1 MFLFARTLR
10 GFDFVV
16 IEVNPRH
23 VGFYRRALGFDV
35 IGAERHNPRVNA
47 PAVLM
52 GMSFRAIGDSL
63 RRYAGKG
70 ARATS
75 ARNLYAYGFSPAE
88 EAGILGRL
96 RSLERR

>member
-1 MFLFARTLR
+1 
-10 GFDFVV
+10 
-16 IEVNPRH
+16 
-23 VGFYRRALGFDV
+23 
-35 IGAERHNPRVNA
+35 
-47 PAVLM
+47 
-52 GMSFRAIGDSL
+52 MSFRAIGDSL

-70 ARATS
+70 VRATS